1 MLKLSLSTA
10 FTVNGNL
17 VRRQVKG
24 MPMGIPHAPQLANL
38 ACYVVERDFVLSTR
52 SKGFIC
58 RFIDDFFVSGTSP
71 PPQEAYG
78 MAYARTS
85 NDPSEVVYLGVRC
98 RIQGEQLRTT
108 LFDREEDYPFH
119 ITRFPEWATTAPR
132 SQLGGVLM
140 GRYIACQEACGHMQD
155 FKESIANVV
164 RHAIWRS
171 YPKSLI
177 TKVWASF
184 LQKRWQSTDIRGRE
198 LHNWFRN
205 MLQYLQARG
214 VRPGAPNPRIP
225 QPPIRDPT
233 NSHF

>member
-1 MLKLSLSTA
+1 M
-10 FTVNGNL
+10 
-17 VRRQVKG
+17 
-24 MPMGIPHAPQLANL
+24 HPQLANL
-38 ACYVVERDFVLSTR
+38 ACYVVQRDFVLSTR
-52 SKGFIC
+52 SKSFIC

-71 PPQEAYG
+71 PPEEAND
-78 MAYARTS
+78 MAYSQTS
-85 NDPSEVVYLGVRC
+85 KDPSDMVYPGVRC

-108 LFDREEDYPFH
+108 LFDRAEHHPFH
-119 ITRFPEWATTAPR
+119 NTRFPKWATTAPR

-171 YPKSLI
+171 YPMSLI

-184 LQKRWQSTDIRGRE
+184 LQKRWQSADIRGRE
-198 LHNWFRN
+198 LHNRFRN
-205 MLQYLQARG
+205 MPQYLRARA
-214 VRPGAPNPRIP
+214 VRPGTPNPRIR

-233 NSHF
+233 NPHFQATFGQPTGQAREPTESTGMEP